1 VPVSNEVFGDW
12 EGGSQQPVVYEA
24 CHMNVQEKVGEER
37 VAGERFFYGWFI
49 VGILFFISLIDGG
62 FTYIFSAFLKPLSQ
76 EFGWTRAET
85 AGAFSLYLLGAGLSL
100 PFWGWLADRH
110 GVRIVFIL
118 SALIDG
124 LALTLLS
131 QMRSL
136 TTFYA
141 LYLFLGVG
149 LGGIGPVT
157 VGKAVTQWFVAK
169 RGRAMGVAL
178 IGAGLGG
185 LVLVPLTGFL
195 IEEFNW
201 RIAFQGLASLALGG
215 MLPLVWFFLTN
226 TPAEKG
232 LAPLGQELLTNSS
245 SSSPAEDDETLEGWT
260 LKEALFTT
268 TFWLLG
274 VSFCLGLMA
283 AAAVHTHMVAFLQDA
298 GLSLELASTIAGV
311 TVGMTMGGR
320 FFVGWA
326 SEHARHIH
334 WLLSLCLVLQAIGVG
349 FFLHFET
356 LGFWALAVF
365 VPCFGVGYGGLVVL
379 WPLAVGHDF
388 GMRAFGAIAGMV
400 GTVALSLGG
409 AAGPV
414 IAGMMYDRTG
424 SYFLA
429 FLSCVGVFL
438 AGAMVAFVT
447 TEPQKR
453 MTFAEQNR

>member
-1 VPVSNEVFGDW
+1 
-12 EGGSQQPVVYEA
+12 
-24 CHMNVQEKVGEER
+24 MNLQEKGSKER
-37 VAGERFFYGWFI
+37 VEGERFFYGWFI

-62 FTYIFSAFLKPLSQ
+62 FTHIFSAFLKPLAQ

-85 AGAFSLYLLGAGLSL
+85 AGAFSLYLLAAGLSL
-100 PFWGWLADRH
+100 PFWGWLADRY
-110 GVRIVFIL
+110 GVRLVFLL
-118 SALIDG
+118 SAFIDG
-124 LALTLLS
+124 LALVLLS
-131 QMRSL
+131 HIQSL
-136 TTFYA
+136 TLFYT
-141 LYLFLGVG
+141 LYFFLGIG

-157 VGKAVTQWFVAK
+157 VGKVVSQWFVAK

-201 RIAFQGLASLALGG
+201 RVAFQGLAVFALGG
-215 MLPLVWFFLTN
+215 MFPLVWFFLTN

-232 LAPLGQELLTNSS
+232 LSPLGQEFLTNSS
-245 SSSPAEDDETLEGWT
+245 SPFPTEKNDIPDGWT
-260 LKEALFTT
+260 LKEALCTT

-283 AAAVHTHMVAFLQDA
+283 AAAVHAHIVAFLQDA
-298 GLSLELASTIAGV
+298 GLSLEFASTVAGV
-311 TVGMTMGGR
+311 TIGMTMGGR

-326 SEHARHIH
+326 SEHARYIH

-349 FFLHFET
+349 SLLRFDT
-356 LGFWALAVF
+356 LGFWALTVF
-365 VPCFGVGYGGLVVL
+365 VPCFGLGYGGLVVL

-400 GTVALSLGG
+400 GTVALSFGG

-414 IAGMMYDRTG
+414 VAGALYDRTG

-429 FLSCVGVFL
+429 FLLCTGVFL
-438 AGAMVAFVT
+438 VGAVAAFVT
-447 TEPQKR
+447 TEPTRRQPD
-453 MTFAEQNR
+453 NR

>member
-1 VPVSNEVFGDW
+1 
-12 EGGSQQPVVYEA
+12 
-24 CHMNVQEKVGEER
+24 MNVQKKGSEER
-37 VAGERFFYGWFI
+37 VESERFFYGWFI

-85 AGAFSLYLLGAGLSL
+85 AGAFSLYLLAAGLSL
-100 PFWGWLADRH
+100 PFWGWLADH
-110 GVRIVFIL
+110 YGVRLVFIL

-124 LALTLLS
+124 LALVLLS
-131 QMRSL
+131 HIQSL
-136 TTFYA
+136 TIFYT
-141 LYLFLGVG
+141 LYFFLGIG

-157 VGKAVTQWFVAK
+157 VGKAVSQWFVAK

-195 IEEFNW
+195 IEEFDW
-201 RIAFQGLASLALGG
+201 RIAFQGLAALALGG

-232 LAPLGQELLTNSS
+232 FTPLGQKLLTNSS
-245 SSSPAEDDETLEGWT
+245 SSLSVEGSDNSDGWT
-260 LKEALFTT
+260 LKEALRTT

-283 AAAVHTHMVAFLQDA
+283 AAAVHSHIVAFLQDA
-298 GLSLELASTIAGV
+298 GLSLEFASTIAGV
-311 TVGMTMGGR
+311 TIGMTMGGR

-349 FFLHFET
+349 FLLRFDT
-356 LGFWALAVF
+356 LGFGALVGF
-365 VPCFGVGYGGLVVL
+365 VPLFGLGYGGLVVL

-414 IAGMMYDRTG
+414 IAGAMYDSTG

-429 FLSCVGVFL
+429 FLLCVGVFL
-438 AGAMVAFVT
+438 IGAAAAFIT
-447 TEPQKR
+447 TEP
-453 MTFAEQNR
+453 T